1 MLAQV
6 AQHLQNGLPAFHPGK
21 GKHVTMGSGKGQAL
35 LPEERNWAI
44 KNHIPEDLREQLW
57 KLPEKRSWEMKDY
70 IPEDDGL

>member
-35 LPEERNWAI
+35 LPERRTWAT
-44 KNHIPEDLREQLW
+44 KNHISEDLGGWQW
-57 KLPEKRSWEMKDY
+57 WLPEKRSWAMKDY
-70 IPEDDGL
+70 ISEDDGL